1 MTKNT
6 LLALIGLI
14 ILLGLFGYVYSQR
27 ADLPDDEISNFS
39 ECVEAGNPVMES
51 FPRQCTANGVTY
63 TETVVTPDPDEDED
77 EDEDEQP
84 TPDPDTDNGNDEDEE
99 DVSDLIRVT
108 APVANAEVDSPLT
121 ITGDARGTWYFE
133 ASFPVKLYD
142 ANGKLLA
149 SHYATAQGEWMTENF
164 VPFTSTITFAT
175 PTTATGTLVLEKDNP
190 SGLPEHDNSI
200 TIPVRFDI

>member
-27 ADLPDDEISNFS
+27 ADLPDDTISNFT

-63 TETVVTPDPDEDED
+63 TETVVTPTPDDEDED
-77 EDEDEQP
+77 EDETP
-84 TPDPDTDNGNDEDEE
+84 TPEPDDEDEE
-99 DVSDLIRVT
+99 DTSDLIQVSS
-108 APVANAEVDSPLT
+108 PVANAEIDSPLT
-121 ITGDARGTWYFE
+121 ITGSARGNWYFE
-133 ASFPVKLYD
+133 ASFPVKIYD
-142 ANGKLLA
+142 ANGQLLG
-149 SHYATAQGEWMTENF
+149 SHFATAQGDWMTEDF
-164 VPFTSTITFAT
+164 VPFTSTLTFTT

-200 TIPVRFDI
+200 TIPVRFEN